1 MQIYYNYKRYKFLLL
16 IKNILKKLKVLD
28 SSFLLKLTHI
38 LLYANK
44 FLKYTNLHLMLNEYY
59 S

>member
-28 SSFLLKLTHI
+28 SSFLLKLTH
-38 LLYANK
+38 
-44 FLKYTNLHLMLNEYY
+44 TY
-59 S
+59 SIIC